1 MAVIDSVDARTSASG
16 TLSLA
21 GEHTHPD
28 EGQRTDARAGR
39 TYEIDRPAAPHG
51 FVSGF
56 CIVDRTGREHTIDL
70 AKQASLT
77 RNRVVELRTFLA

>member
-1 MAVIDSVDARTSASG
+1 MATIDAVNARTSASG
-16 TLSLA
+16 ILLPA

-28 EGQRTDARAGR
+28 ERQRSDARAGR

-56 CIVDRTGREHTIDL
+56 
-70 AKQASLT
+70 
-77 RNRVVELRTFLA
+77 